1 MGVGRRRYVVE
12 VSSAQALKLSHEQ
25 MALAASVDNG
35 PTRLLVFRDRFLAAK
50 IASLSGGTFRQGQLA
65 PVGPE
70 AAAGGIV
77 LEGRTLLLD
86 ASVDAEPD
94 AIEA

>member
-35 PTRLLVFRDRFLAAK
+35 PTRLLVFPDRFLAAK

-65 PVGPE
+65 PVGPVEKIAE
-70 AAAGGIV
+70 AHE
-77 LEGRTLLLD
+77 LGRG
-86 ASVDAEPD
+86 ASRRPCRGTSPP
-94 AIEA
+94 